1 MAGERIGGRMAIDL
15 PSPNSDARPRG
26 APIDMLVLHYTGMA
40 SAEAA
45 LARLTDPDAK
55 VSAHWCVGEDGALWR
70 LVPEQRRAWHA
81 GRSLW
86 RGRAGVNDRSI
97 GIELVN
103 PGHAFG
109 YRPFPRPQ
117 MDALLALARAV
128 LSRHPIPPRNVV
140 AHADVAPLRRA
151 DPGELFD
158 WERLAR
164 EGVGLWPREDVGLW
178 PREGVDLRA
187 EEGAAPAAAG
197 PALRRGDRGAAVRL
211 RQERL
216 REFGYGI
223 AADGDFGAA
232 TEAVVR
238 AFQRHFRQARVD
250 GAIDAGTDAVLRRL
264 HARVAGA

>member
-1 MAGERIGGRMAIDL
+1 MARERIGGRAAVEL

-26 APIDMLVLHYTGMA
+26 APVDTLVLHYTGMA

-45 LARLTDPDAK
+45 LARLTDPAAK
-55 VSAHWCVGEDGALWR
+55 VSAHWCIGEDGTLWR
-70 LVPEQRRAWHA
+70 LVPEHRRAWHA

-86 RGRAGVNDRSI
+86 RGRPAVNDRSI

-103 PGHAFG
+103 PGHALG
-109 YRPFPRPQ
+109 YRPFPRAQ
-117 MDALLALARAV
+117 MDALIALAHAI

-158 WERLAR
+158 WARLAR
-164 EGVGLWPREDVGLW
+164 EGIGLWPE
-178 PREGVDLRA
+178 
-187 EEGAAPAAAG
+187 APAGMVAAG

-211 RQERL
+211 RQAHL
-216 REFGYGI
+216 RDFGYGL
-223 AADGDFGAA
+223 AADGDFGAV

-238 AFQRHFRQARVD
+238 AFQRHFRQTRVD
-250 GAIDAGTDAVLRRL
+250 GVVDAGTDAVLRQL
-264 HARVAGA
+264 SARRGA